1 MFDFGSVSLTGVFLE
16 NGKNV
21 EKAPIIFGHC
31 SNCGLHQLM
40 QNFQQAELY
49 GPTYGY
55 ESHLNSQMRSHL
67 ESKAKLLEKTYLQPT
82 NLRILDIASNDGTF
96 LTFFS
101 TKVLKYGIDPL
112 IRSVG
117 DYYPKESFKIIDF
130 FSSKVVLGATNGQ
143 LFDLVTSNS
152 VLYDVDSPVNFA
164 KDVASVLNENGIW
177 HFEQSYLPSMIDTM
191 SIDTI
196 CHEHLLYLSASQI
209 NVLLEEAG
217 FGILNVSLNEVNGG
231 SIAITAIKSKNKYSN
246 SFFEFLMKKEKTEG
260 YFSDDK
266 AIDFF
271 QRSLTFRES
280 FTRLLEEYIESGTAI
295 FGVGAST
302 KGNMLLQFCGLDA
315 SVISEIGE
323 INPKKFGKQTPGS
336 AIPISQ
342 ESVLFDQ
349 MSKKKSIG
357 VVFPWH
363 FRNSIRKAAVNYI
376 SRGGALLYPLPRIEI
391 ESI

>member
-1 MFDFGSVSLTGVFLE
+1 MHMTGVFLE
-16 NGKNV
+16 NGKDA
-21 EKAPIIFGHC
+21 ERAPITFGHC

-40 QNFQQAELY
+40 QSFQQAELY

-67 ESKAKLLEKTYLQPT
+67 EIKAKLLERTYLQPS
-82 NLRILDIASNDGTF
+82 NSRILDIASNDGTF
-96 LTFFS
+96 LNFFS
-101 TKVLKYGIDPL
+101 AKVLKYGIDPL
-112 IRSVG
+112 IQSVS
-117 DYYPKESFKIIDF
+117 DYYPKETSKISEF
-130 FSSKVVLGATNGQ
+130 FSSKIVLSETNGQ

-152 VLYDVDSPVNFA
+152 VLYDVDSPLDFA
-164 KDVASVLNENGIW
+164 KDVCSVLKENGIW

-196 CHEHLLYLSASQI
+196 CHEHLLYLGATQI
-209 NVLLEEAG
+209 GALLEEAG

-231 SIAITAIKSKNKYSN
+231 SIAITAIKSKNKDRN
-246 SFFEFLMKKEKTEG
+246 SFFEFLIKKEKTEG
-260 YFSDDK
+260 YFSDHK
-266 AIDFF
+266 AITFF
-271 QRSLTFRES
+271 RSALKFREN
-280 FTRLLEEYIESGTAI
+280 FTGLIEDYIESGTAI

-315 SVISEIGE
+315 SRISEIGE

-336 AIPISQ
+336 AIPIT
-342 ESVLFDQ
+342 EELALFDQ

-376 SRGGALLYPLPRIEI
+376 SRGGALLFPLPQIEL